1 MKMTKSDTQ
10 LNEKDAIQDMLES
23 EKQLM
28 SFYATAL
35 FEGSSKSLRK
45 NFSTNLNSV
54 AENQYSLFSQMSSR
68 GYYTPTPA
76 QKQMIDQTSDTFKKE
91 KKQLEAK

>member
-1 MKMTKSDTQ
+1 MKLTKCDTQ
-10 LNEKDAIQDMLES
+10 LNERDAIQDMLAS

-45 NFSTNLNSV
+45 EFSTNLLGV
-54 AENQYSLFSQMSSR
+54 AENQYCLFNQMSTR
-68 GYYTPTPA
+68 GYYQPQPA
-76 QKQMIDQTSDTFKKE
+76 TKQLIDQANETFKK
-91 KKQLEAK
+91 QAKSLQA